1 MWPFLLSVVKSIVGL
16 LIACGF
22 SFVVKRMVA
31 IDGWI
36 GFVFAFIFIALVA
49 YTINVF
55 VVLRR
60 EERSYLKAVVLSKLH
75 IR

>member
-1 MWPFLLSVVKSIVGL
+1 
-16 LIACGF
+16 
-22 SFVVKRMVA
+22 MVA